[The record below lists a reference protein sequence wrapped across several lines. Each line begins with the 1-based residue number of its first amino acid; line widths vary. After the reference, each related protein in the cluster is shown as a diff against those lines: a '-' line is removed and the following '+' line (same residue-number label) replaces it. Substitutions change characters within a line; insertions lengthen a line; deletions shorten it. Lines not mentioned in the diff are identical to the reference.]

1 MEITVILNFMTDLID
16 IKLNPVSEVD
26 AIHYY
31 KLKIKYH
38 INLKKK
44 FSTYSI
50 VMYLASVMYFAPTR
64 AKFTSRHGWSG
75 ISQRSEISLDTG
87 GNVNSSY

>member
-31 KLKIKYH
+31 KDKI
-38 INLKKK
+38 
-44 FSTYSI
+44 
-50 VMYLASVMYFAPTR
+50 
-64 AKFTSRHGWSG
+64 
-75 ISQRSEISLDTG
+75 
-87 GNVNSSY
+87 SYKS